1 MKLAQLHLDLADVI
15 IVAIGA
21 DEKITEIN
29 RKGCETLGYTRAEIL
44 GKNWFDSFIPKDVGK
59 KIRPLFHWML
69 RGEIPMEHY
78 ENAILT
84 KSGEERIILW
94 HNMLMTDDAGNAV
107 GALSSG
113 NDVTEQRKAENALKE
128 SEERL
133 RSTLDSMLEGC
144 QIIDRD
150 WRYVYLNDAVTKQGR
165 RSKEEL
171 LGHTMMEMYPGIDT
185 TEMFGYLKK
194 SMADRTSHQ
203 MENEFTFPDGSKGWF
218 ELSIEPVPEGILI
231 LSVDVTRRKEI
242 EEEIERYR
250 HRLEEVIAE
259 KTAECAKVNESLKRE
274 INERRKTEE
283 GLTLRATILDK
294 AREAIFLVNSKGD
307 FAYANEAAS
316 KMYGYSRDEFL
327 NMDLRQLL
335 RPKDAPLV
343 DSRLKQVF
351 KKGQLEFETVHVRK
365 DATPM
370 CVQVRHSSIKTVH
383 GQFIVSVILET
394 TTRSKRRKR

>member
-1 MKLAQLHLDLADVI
+1 
-15 IVAIGA
+15 
-21 DEKITEIN
+21 
-29 RKGCETLGYTRAEIL
+29 
-44 GKNWFDSFIPKDVGK
+44 
-59 KIRPLFHWML
+59 ML
-69 RGEIPMEHY
+69 RSEIPMEHY

-84 KSGEERIILW
+84 KSGEQRIILW
-94 HNMLMTDDAGNAV
+94 HNMLITDDAGNAV

-128 SEERL
+128 SEKRL

-150 WRYVYLNDAVTKQGR
+150 WRYLYVNDAVAKQGR

-171 LGHTMMEMYPGIDT
+171 LGHTMTEMYPGIDT

-231 LSVDVTRRKEI
+231 LSVDVTRRREI

-259 KTAECAKVNESLKRE
+259 KTAECAQVNESLKRE
-274 INERRKTEE
+274 INERRKMEE

-316 KMYGYSRDEFL
+316 KMYGYNRDEFL
-327 NMDLRQLL
+327 NMNLRQLL
-335 RPKDAPLV
+335 RAEDAPLI
-343 DSRLKQVF
+343 DTRFRKVF
-351 KKGQLEFETVHVRK
+351 ENGQLEFETIHVRK
-365 DATPM
+365 DASPVS
-370 CVQVRHSSIKTVH
+370 VQVRHNLIKTVH

-394 TTRSKRRKR
+394 TSKSKRRKR